1 MAMRKKDVKTFGD
14 AIVEGLSIRYEREMA
29 GNAESAMCSDEHKA
43 AMLEIV
49 AVGHTIEQRMG
60 RRRLLAILVAAALL
74 LLAGCTAFVY
84 RNKIGS
90 FVENVFDEYVNVDL
104 PDSDNNSL
112 TKIEHVYT
120 LSYVPEGYVLIDQVA
135 DEVSVYYLYSNAQGN
150 NLTYNQ
156 YPLGLSISIGIHND
170 GGEATVFK
178 HNNREIYIRNT
189 EKLKHIVWV
198 ERGYVITVT
207 IPQSIDDEELIKI
220 LDGIE

>member
-1 MAMRKKDVKTFGD
+1 MRKKDVKTFGD
-14 AIVEGLSIRYEREMA
+14 AIAEGMSIRYEREMA

-49 AVGHTIEQRMG
+49 VVGHTIEQRMG

-84 RNKIGS
+84 RNEIGS

-120 LSYVPEGYVLIDQVA
+120 LSYVPEGYVLTEESIVDIGVMYIYTNEFSEQIVFDQ
-135 DEVSVYYLYSNAQGN
+135 
-150 NLTYNQ
+150 
-156 YPLGLSISIGIHND
+156 SISDFSNVGIHND

-207 IPQSIDDEELIKI
+207 ISQSIDDEEVIKI

>member
-1 MAMRKKDVKTFGD
+1 MRKKDVKTFGD
-14 AIVEGLSIRYEREMA
+14 AIAEGLSIRYEREMA

-49 AVGHTIEQRMG
+49 AIGHTIEQRMG

-84 RNKIGS
+84 RNEIGS

-120 LSYVPEGYVLIDQVA
+120 LSYVPEGYVLTEESIVDIGVMYIYTNEFSEQIVFDQ
-135 DEVSVYYLYSNAQGN
+135 
-150 NLTYNQ
+150 
-156 YPLGLSISIGIHND
+156 SISDFSNVGIHND

-207 IPQSIDDEELIKI
+207 IPQSIDDEEVIKI

>member
-1 MAMRKKDVKTFGD
+1 MRKKEVKTFGD
-14 AIVEGLSIRYEREMA
+14 AIAEGLSIRYEREMA

-49 AVGHTIEQRMG
+49 VVGHTIEQRMG
-60 RRRLLAILVAAALL
+60 RRRLLAILVAAAIL

-120 LSYVPEGYVLIDQVA
+120 LSYVPEGYVLTEESIVDIGVMYIFTNEFSEQIVFDQ
-135 DEVSVYYLYSNAQGN
+135 
-150 NLTYNQ
+150 
-156 YPLGLSISIGIHND
+156 SISDFSNVGIHND

-207 IPQSIDDEELIKI
+207 IPQSIDDEEVIKI